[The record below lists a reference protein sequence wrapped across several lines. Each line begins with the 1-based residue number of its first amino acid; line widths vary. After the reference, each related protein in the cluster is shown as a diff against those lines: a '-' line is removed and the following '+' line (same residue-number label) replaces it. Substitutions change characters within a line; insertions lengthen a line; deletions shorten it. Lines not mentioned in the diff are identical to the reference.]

1 MNTNRTPTKGR
12 GVKLVG
18 AAVAAA
24 AVAGA
29 GALTVA
35 LDDNGQGHV
44 NMLAGSGDAP
54 TNTVYTQPSVSAATM
69 GATATFTTPS
79 SVPPVT
85 EAVPPVKA
93 GA

>member
-1 MNTNRTPTKGR
+1 MRASAVVAWWACASACGSPSPIVHIQVTPDGQA
-12 GVKLVG
+12 VVG
-18 AAVAAA
+18 ATRMTFTADSAH
-24 AVAGA
+24 
-29 GALTVA
+29 L
-35 LDDNGQGHV
+35 
-44 NMLAGSGDAP
+44 SP